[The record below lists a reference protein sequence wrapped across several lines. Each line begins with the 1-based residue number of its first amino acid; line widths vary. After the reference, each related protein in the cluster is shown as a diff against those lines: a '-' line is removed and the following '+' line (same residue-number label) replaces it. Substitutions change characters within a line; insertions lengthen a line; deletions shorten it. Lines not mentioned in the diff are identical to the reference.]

1 MSFSKDENINK
12 NVLLIL
18 KQEKKMILK
27 KNELKKTKEKVD
39 ILENKIES
47 INDDGNLNKK
57 NIIINKEK
65 IKYSG
70 ILNIIKVIII
80 ANIVIIKKLKL
91 NIYKEKIL

>member
-91 NIYKEKIL
+91 NKYKEKIL

>member
-39 ILENKIES
+39 ILENKIEY
-47 INDDGNLNKK
+47 INDDDNLNKK
-57 NIIINKEK
+57 NIIF
-65 IKYSG
+65 
-70 ILNIIKVIII
+70 
-80 ANIVIIKKLKL
+80 
-91 NIYKEKIL
+91 